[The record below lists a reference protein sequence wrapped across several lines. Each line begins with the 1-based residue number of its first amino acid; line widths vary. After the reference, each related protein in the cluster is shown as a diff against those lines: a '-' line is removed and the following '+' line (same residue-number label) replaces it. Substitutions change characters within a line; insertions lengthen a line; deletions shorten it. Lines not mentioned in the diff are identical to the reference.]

1 MPGCQNFSL
10 SNLSKIGIIGNGNV
24 AMDVARILSSPIE
37 RLSSTDISCEA
48 LEQLQISGVKEI
60 DVIGRRGA
68 VQSAMTVKELR
79 HLFKIPG
86 LSLRVFQDEID
97 KSLNFE
103 SKDEAKL
110 DSVQVN
116 QQERARKRLFDLIN
130 AIPRT
135 HDPNSRIKLNLRF
148 LLSPSS
154 YAPPVL
160 SLNKN
165 SLQGKAY
172 NQIPIPTNEIVDYDY
187 DLLIRSIGYSSVQID
202 QDLPFN
208 FKEGIVDNQAGRVHH
223 NSYVAGWA
231 RTGPFGVIDTTMRS
245 VFVSFI

>member
-86 LSLRVFQDEID
+86 LSLRFFQDEID

-116 QQERARKRLFDLIN
+116 QQERARKRLFI
-130 AIPRT
+130 
-135 HDPNSRIKLNLRF
+135 
-148 LLSPSS
+148 
-154 YAPPVL
+154 
-160 SLNKN
+160 
-165 SLQGKAY
+165 
-172 NQIPIPTNEIVDYDY
+172 
-187 DLLIRSIGYSSVQID
+187 
-202 QDLPFN
+202 
-208 FKEGIVDNQAGRVHH
+208 
-223 NSYVAGWA
+223 
-231 RTGPFGVIDTTMRS
+231 
-245 VFVSFI
+245 